1 MTNVLQKKKTHLTT
15 LITFVGITLGLIGC
29 TNQMESISKASCAT
43 CDTQGGQNNGGG
55 NNPPAPTP
63 VDPWTKMQKEMTG
76 YASVAGKSQKLIG
89 INKAE
94 KAVVLTIPFADNILP
109 EMEVEVPQL
118 PGAKV
123 VSRLNADQKTEIQFS
138 VPMKYILHGGEV
150 GDPERLPNGDP
161 LPQIPGGEL
170 PAFEVSIPIKNVT
183 LHVYLGAEVLG
194 IYVEVPFD
202 PYIKLTLPIKTIK
215 KDGSQE
221 RTLGYLTSIPVKK
234 PYRGGFFLSF
244 KVPDDL
250 ARALDELLNSPE
262 QLD

>member
-1 MTNVLQKKKTHLTT
+1 MTNVLKTIMFVA
-15 LITFVGITLGLIGC
+15 ITGGVIGC
-29 TNQMESISKASCAT
+29 TNQMESITKASCAT
-43 CDTQGGQNNGGG
+43 CDNNQGNGGQNNGPI
-55 NNPPAPTP
+55 PPPVT
-63 VDPWTKMQKEMTG
+63 VDPWAKMQKEMTG
-76 YASVAGKSQKLIG
+76 YANVAGKSQKLIG

-94 KAVVLTIPFADNILP
+94 KSVVLTIPFADNILP
-109 EMEVEVPQL
+109 ELEVEVPQL

-123 VSRLNADQKTEIQFS
+123 VSRLNADQKTELQFS
-138 VPMKYILHGGEV
+138 VPIKYLLHGGDV

-194 IYVEVPFD
+194 IYVEIPFD
-202 PYIKLTLPIKTIK
+202 PYVKLTLPIKTSK

-234 PYRGGFFLSF
+234 PYRGGFFVSL

-262 QLD
+262 